1 MVDFYRKR
9 LISSL
14 MDQTLTYIL
23 MGITA
28 LLTLFALYRA
38 RKPKELGKS
47 WHIPWNGVLF
57 LGMMVFLLLVR
68 HQLSLS
74 GIELPAR

>member
-1 MVDFYRKR
+1 
-9 LISSL
+9 
-14 MDQTLTYIL
+14 MDQDITFIFMGLTAA
-23 MGITA
+23 ITV
-28 LLTLFALYRA
+28 FALFKV
-38 RKPKELGKS
+38 RKPREMGRL

-57 LGMMVFLLLVR
+57 LCFLVLLLLIR